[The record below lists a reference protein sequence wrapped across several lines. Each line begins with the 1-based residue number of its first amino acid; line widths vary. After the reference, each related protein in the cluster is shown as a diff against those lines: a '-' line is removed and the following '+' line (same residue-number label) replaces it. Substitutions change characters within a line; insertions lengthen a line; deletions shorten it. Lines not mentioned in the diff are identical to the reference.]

1 MARNVLAGQ
10 PATFHWQHELQQ
22 SNMLAN
28 KQCTYALNTDTQA
41 NQQPTDRANVRPTI
55 SVPRV
60 NCNKAFWKCGR
71 TVNCACIH
79 TCAHIPECG
88 PVHVLAKCIYLGVF
102 VYLIVVWD
110 KSTPTLHA
118 LALAAVEF
126 VLLHVFVQRSYA
138 SSSWCRWHSL
148 LYSYVLR
155 GLGQLY
161 RWLTKRVTRCLMCSC
176 SVA

>member
-1 MARNVLAGQ
+1 MARHVLPGQ
-10 PATFHWQHELQQ
+10 PATFHCQHELQQ
-22 SNMLAN
+22 SNMLAH
-28 KQCTYALNTDTQA
+28 KQCPYALNTDTQA

-71 TVNCACIH
+71 TVNCTCIH

-110 KSTPTLHA
+110 KSS
-118 LALAAVEF
+118 
-126 VLLHVFVQRSYA
+126 SYA

-148 LYSYVLR
+148 LYLYVLR

-176 SVA
+176 SAA